1 MFVNINDIVS
11 QPTSMTSASLQYA
24 HVDSNDNIVQVYTTR
39 QSAQYMVSLLGGYVL
54 EVFRVRD
61 KILAIGDVL

>member
-1 MFVNINDIVS
+1 MNINDIVS
-11 QPTSMTSASLQYA
+11 QPTSMTSATLQYA
-24 HVDSNDNIVQVYTTR
+24 HVDSNDSIVQVYTTR
-39 QSAQYMVSLLGGYVL
+39 QSAQYMASLLGGYVL